1 MHFNTFRE
9 GFTREK
15 PKNAPKKAFSSM
27 NISMFRKGFTLIEL
41 LVVIAIIA
49 ILIGLLLPAV
59 QKVREASAR
68 ATCTNN
74 LKQIGLAMHS
84 FHGNYNKFP
93 VGMMNDDNSNWG
105 WMCFILPYVEQD
117 ALYNALVNNTVS
129 PNDRMWVPPNM
140 GDGPNGPLSGFTS
153 NSIDQI
159 NGSNAANGRCQTNQT
174 ITIGGVPC
182 VNMVIKSFICPSDI
196 LPNQKNGN
204 SYAKSNYVGNMGNT
218 STWGATTYASGVPSG
233 FSGAK
238 QNGVLLHA
246 YNNDSTWC
254 SSIQNITD
262 GTSNTIAV
270 GEATTSTNVNIGNT
284 NTTQFPIWAG
294 TNGGAWSTGLAS
306 VVSALRVVDGV
317 NYPLGGVADASFASK
332 HTGGGNFA
340 FADGSVKFL
349 NANISA
355 TTYSALGSRNGGEP
369 LGSDY

>member
-1 MHFNTFRE
+1 MSIN
-9 GFTREK
+9 
-15 PKNAPKKAFSSM
+15 
-27 NISMFRKGFTLIEL
+27 MFRKGFTLIEL

-74 LKQIGLAMHS
+74 LKQIGLALHS

-93 VGMMNDDNSNWG
+93 VGQMNDDNVNWG
-105 WMCFILPYVEQD
+105 WMPMLLPYVEQD
-117 ALYNALVNNTVS
+117 ALYNALVNTAS
-129 PNDRMWVPPNM
+129 PDRMWVPPNM
-140 GDGPNGPLSGFTS
+140 GDGSNGPLASPPGGT
-153 NSIDQI
+153 NIDNI
-159 NGSNAANGRCQTNQT
+159 HNANAANGRCDTNQT
-174 ITIGGVPC
+174 ITINGVAC

-204 SYAKSNYVGNMGNT
+204 QYAKSNYVGNMGNT
-218 STWGATTYASGVPSG
+218 STWGATTYGNGSPGG
-233 FSGAK
+233 FTGAK
-238 QNGVLLHA
+238 QNGVFLA
-246 YNNDSTWC
+246 AMSNDNTWC

-270 GEATTSTNVNIGNT
+270 GEATTSTNVNIGNIGT
-284 NTTQFPIWAG
+284 AQFPIWAG
-294 TNGGAWSTGLAS
+294 TNGGNYQTGLGT
-306 VVSALRVVDGV
+306 VVSTLRVVDGL

>member
-1 MHFNTFRE
+1 MFSFLFFYTKE
-9 GFTREK
+9 V
-15 PKNAPKKAFSSM
+15 PKMSIN
-27 NISMFRKGFTLIEL
+27 MFRKGFTLIEL

-74 LKQIGLAMHS
+74 LKQIGLALHS

-93 VGMMNDDNSNWG
+93 VGQYNDDGSQWG

-117 ALYNALVNNTVS
+117 ALYNALVNNTAS
-129 PNDRMWVPPNM
+129 GDRMWVPPNM
-140 GDGPNGPLSGFTS
+140 GDGSNGLLIGFT
-153 NSIDQI
+153 NTSIDNI
-159 NGSNAANGRCQTNQT
+159 HSANAANGRCDTNQT
-174 ITIGGVPC
+174 ISIGGVAC

-196 LPNQKNGN
+196 LPTQKSNGF
-204 SYAKSNYVGNMGNT
+204 AKSNYVGNMGST
-218 STWGATTYASGVPSG
+218 STWGATTYGNGNPAG

-270 GEATTSTNVNIGNT
+270 GEATISTNVNIGNSG
-284 NTTQFPIWAG
+284 NAQFPIWAG
-294 TNGGAWSTGLAS
+294 GNGGSWTAGLGTIVST
-306 VVSALRVVDGV
+306 LRVVDGL

>member
-1 MHFNTFRE
+1 MNFSTFRK
-9 GFTREK
+9 GFIQEK
-15 PKNAPKKAFSSM
+15 SENADNSAFTSKNF
-27 NISMFRKGFTLIEL
+27 SMFRKGFTLIEL

-74 LKQIGLAMHS
+74 LKQIGLALHS

-93 VGMMNDDNSNWG
+93 VGELNDDNVNWG
-105 WMCFILPYVEQD
+105 WMAMILPYVEQD
-117 ALYNALVNNTVS
+117 NLYNALVNNTVS

-140 GDGPNGPLSGFTS
+140 GDGANGPLSGFTG

-159 NGSNAANGRCQTNQT
+159 NGGNAANGRCQTNQT

-196 LPNQKNGN
+196 LPNQKSNG
-204 SYAKSNYVGNMGNT
+204 YAKSNYVGSMGST
-218 STWGATTYASGVPSG
+218 SSWGGVTTYACGGVTGS
-233 FSGAK
+233 K

-246 YNNDSTWC
+246 NNNDTTTC

-284 NTTQFPIWAG
+284 GTSRFPIWAG
-294 TNGGAWSTGLAS
+294 GSGGGCDGLTSIVST
-306 VVSALRVVDGV
+306 LRVVDGV
-317 NYPLGGVADASFASK
+317 NYPLGGVADASFNSK

-349 NANISA
+349 NAYISA
-355 TTYSALGSRNGGEP
+355 TTYSAIGSRNGGEP